1 MISENNISPEKTLT
15 ISNAATVAEIQNWLI
30 SKISSQL
37 NLSPS
42 DIDITTELAT
52 YGLDSMDAVMIS
64 GELEDALEIELAS
77 TVLWDY
83 PTIESLSAFLYNTI
97 NSNE

>member
-1 MISENNISPEKTLT
+1 MILENTANISKM
-15 ISNAATVAEIQNWLI
+15 ATTEEIQNWLLN
-30 SKISSQL
+30 KISSQL
-37 NLSPS
+37 NLKPS
-42 DIDITTELAT
+42 DIEITNELAT

-83 PTIESLSAFLYNTI
+83 PTIESLSTYLYNTV
-97 NSNE
+97 NSIE

>member
-1 MISENNISPEKTLT
+1 MTSENNISELKI
-15 ISNAATVAEIQNWLI
+15 ISNAATIAEIQNWLI
-30 SKISSQL
+30 TKVSTQL
-37 NLSPS
+37 NLSPTH
-42 DIDITTELAT
+42 IDISSELAT

-64 GELEDALEIELAS
+64 GELEDALDIELAS

-83 PTIESLSAFLYNTI
+83 PTIESLATFLYTTI

>member
-1 MISENNISPEKTLT
+1 MTSENNLSELKT
-15 ISNAATVAEIQNWLI
+15 ISNAATMVEIQDWLI
-30 SKISSQL
+30 TKVSTQL
-37 NLSPS
+37 NLAAAN
-42 DIDITTELAT
+42 IDITSELAT

-64 GELEDALEIELAS
+64 GELEDALDIELAS

-83 PTIESLSAFLYNTI
+83 PTIESLATFLYNTI

>member
-1 MISENNISPEKTLT
+1 MTSENNISELKI
-15 ISNAATVAEIQNWLI
+15 ISNAATIAEIQNWLI
-30 SKISSQL
+30 TKVSTQL
-37 NLSPS
+37 NLSPTH
-42 DIDITTELAT
+42 IDITSELAT

-64 GELEDALEIELAS
+64 GELEDALDIELAS

-83 PTIESLSAFLYNTI
+83 PTIESLATFLYTTI